1 MMARADQAIG
11 SLDAIDS
18 EVLPLD
24 YIEGVVDELQ
34 DILGTLSLKG
44 PQTGDLTAEI
54 DAIIEAEKKGL
65 LNQCKDNIYNMDS
78 AIK

>member
-1 MMARADQAIG
+1 MMARAYQAIG

-65 LNQCKDNIYNMDS
+65 LNQCKDNIDNMDS

>member
-54 DAIIEAEKKGL
+54 DAIIEAKKKGL
-65 LNQCKDNIYNMDS
+65 LNQCKDNIDNMDS